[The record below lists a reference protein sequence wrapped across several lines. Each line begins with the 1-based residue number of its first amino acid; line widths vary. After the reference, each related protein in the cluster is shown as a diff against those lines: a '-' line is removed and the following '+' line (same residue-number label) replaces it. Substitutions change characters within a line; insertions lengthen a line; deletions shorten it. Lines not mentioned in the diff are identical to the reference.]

1 MFEDNLKK
9 MRKSWGVT
17 QSEVAQAVGVKQ
29 NSYNSW
35 ENGKRKPDFNTLQ
48 KLADYFG
55 VTTDSLLGRTDH
67 DFLKLKDFLNV
78 LTPRN
83 ENLDVKIYCFEPN
96 IEIKPSTFKEGK
108 LLFSTFDLCLKD
120 DYWFGFKN
128 LKDDIISETWIW
140 HNREVVLVDT
150 YPRNRGNGEWW
161 LIAIR

>member
-1 MFEDNLKK
+1 MFEEILKEL
-9 MRKSWGVT
+9 RNNRGLT
-17 QSEVAQAVGVKQ
+17 QFEVAKGLGITQPTYQ
-29 NSYNSW
+29 QW
-35 ENGKRKPDFNTLQ
+35 ETGKRSPTSETLL

-83 ENLDVKIYCFEPN
+83 ENLDVKIYCFDPD
-96 IEIKPSTFKEGK
+96 IEINPLTFKDGK
-108 LLFSTFDLCLKD
+108 LLFSSFDLCLKD
-120 DYWFGFKN
+120 NYWFGFKN
-128 LKDDIISETWIW
+128 LKDDIIFKTEEW

-150 YPRNRGNGEWW
+150 YPRNRVNGDWW

>member
-1 MFEDNLKK
+1 MFEEILKELRNNRGLTQFEVAK
-9 MRKSWGVT
+9 GLGVT
-17 QSEVAQAVGVKQ
+17 QPTYQQ
-29 NSYNSW
+29 W
-35 ENGKRKPDFNTLQ
+35 ETGKRSPTSETLL

-55 VTTDSLLGRTDH
+55 VTTDSLFGRTGY
-67 DFLKLKDFLNV
+67 DFLKLIDFLNI
-78 LTPRN
+78 LTSRN
-83 ENLDVKIYCFEPN
+83 ENLDVKIYCFEPD

-120 DYWFGFKN
+120 DYWLGFKN

-150 YPRNRGNGEWW
+150 YPRNRMNGEWW